1 MRQPDVGHGAAPRVG
16 RSGQD
21 VGEIG
26 GGNGVP
32 DEEIFVF
39 IAEIVGEEVAEA
51 VRSQWRIRM
60 ADRSACPTVHIIEG
74 DCSAAVA
81 AVARRHAAIPENN
94 VFLMVWVCWLI
105 KCSYNFG
112 VK

>member
-1 MRQPDVGHGAAPRVG
+1 MRKTLFSGIAACLFATAATAAEQSPSVIWTVG
-16 RSGQD
+16 Q
-21 VGEIG
+21 
-26 GGNGVP
+26 
-32 DEEIFVF
+32 
-39 IAEIVGEEVAEA
+39 
-51 VRSQWRIRM
+51 
-60 ADRSACPTVHIIEG
+60 ADRSACPTVHITEG

-81 AVARRHAAIPENN
+81 AVAKRHAAIPENN

>member
-1 MRQPDVGHGAAPRVG
+1 M
-16 RSGQD
+16 
-21 VGEIG
+21 
-26 GGNGVP
+26 P

-51 VRSQWRIRM
+51 VRSQCEFGCR
-60 ADRSACPTVHIIEG
+60 RSACPTVHITEG